1 MDEKKIG
8 KALLFRRFFIISAFT
23 FGGGYAMLPMVEKE
37 LKERGAYLNDREIL
51 DDYALA
57 QSFPGIIGVNASA
70 LMGYRLGGRGGSTA
84 AVLGFI
90 TPSFII
96 LSIIAAFLGQISD
109 IDLVQ
114 KAFTGLRAG
123 VVALMFNSMLKI
135 ARGALKSAFNYAILI
150 LAGLALILS
159 AVHPF
164 WIILAGGLAGL
175 LLGGRFDKPFRGKES

>member
-1 MDEKKIG
+1 MEKKKIG

-37 LKERGAYLNDREIL
+37 LKERGGFLNDKEIL

-70 LMGYRLGGRGGSTA
+70 LMGYRLGGRYGSA
-84 AVLGFI
+84 ASVLGFI
-90 TPSFII
+90 APSFII

-109 IDLVQ
+109 IDVVQ
-114 KAFTGLRAG
+114 KVFTGLRAG

-135 ARGALKSAFNYAILI
+135 ARGALKSAFNYVILLIAILT
-150 LAGLALILS
+150 LILS
-159 AVHPF
+159 AIHPF

-175 LLGGRFDKPFRGKES
+175 LLGGRFDRNFRREKS